1 MIEIGLALA
10 AASKAF
16 ELIQQGVQTGQDAT
30 DLIGKLGSFYDAKDK
45 VQEAKQELERRPASG
60 AYASGSV
67 ENYALKV
74 VEAEM
79 KIAKY
84 EEQVKKIFMAKGK
97 TPLYQR
103 MMRIR
108 EEERHRRAQEAI
120 KRNRERREKLR
131 KEQELKNLM
140 FAMIAAALCVGGA
153 GWIIAFISSL

>member
-108 EEERHRRAQEAI
+108 EEERYRRAQEAI

-131 KEQELKNLM
+131 KEQELKNLI

>member
-120 KRNRERREKLR
+120 KRNREKREKLR
-131 KEQELKNLM
+131 KEQELKNLV

-153 GWIIAFISSL
+153 GWIIAFIGSL

>member
-84 EEQVKKIFMAKGK
+84 EEQVKKIFRAKGK

-131 KEQELKNLM
+131 KEQELKNLV

>member
-30 DLIGKLGSFYDAKDK
+30 DLMGKLGSFYDAKDK
-45 VQEAKQELERRPASG
+45 VQEAKEELERRPASG
-60 AYASGSV
+60 AYAAGAV

-97 TPLYQR
+97 TPLYRR

-108 EEERHRRAQEAI
+108 EEERNRRVQEAI
-120 KRNRERREKLR
+120 KRNREKRERLR

-140 FAMIAAALCVGGA
+140 FAVIAAALCVGGA

>member
-1 MIEIGLALA
+1 MQQQARLSSLFNREFKRGRMPLTLLESSVLSTMLKIKYKKQ
-10 AASKAF
+10 SKN
-16 ELIQQGVQTGQDAT
+16 
-30 DLIGKLGSFYDAKDK
+30 
-45 VQEAKQELERRPASG
+45 LERRPASG

-108 EEERHRRAQEAI
+108 EEERHPTGARGTI
-120 KRNRERREKLR
+120 KQIGFKGVRKLR
-131 KEQELKNLM
+131 KEQELKNLV
-140 FAMIAAALCVGGA
+140 FVRYIASQRYA
-153 GWIIAFISSL
+153 

>member
-120 KRNRERREKLR
+120 KRNREKREKLR
-131 KEQELKNLM
+131 KEQELKNLL

-153 GWIIAFISSL
+153 GWIIAFIGSL

>member
-16 ELIQQGVQTGQDAT
+16 ELIQQGVQTGQDAS
-30 DLIGKLGSFYDAKDK
+30 DLIGKLGSFYDAKDE

-67 ENYALKV
+67 ESYALKV

-79 KIAKY
+79 KIARY

-97 TPLYQR
+97 TPLYHR
-103 MMRIR
+103 MMRLR

-140 FAMIAAALCVGGA
+140 FAVIAAALCVGGA
-153 GWIIAFISSL
+153 GWIIAFIGSL

>member
-16 ELIQQGVQTGQDAT
+16 NLIQQGVEAGQDAA
-30 DLIGKLGSFYDAKDK
+30 DLIGKIGSFYDAKEK
-45 VQEAKQELERRPASG
+45 VQEAKEEVDRQKAKG
-60 AYASGSV
+60 IYASGSV

-79 KIAKY
+79 KIKKY
-84 EEQVKKIFMAKGK
+84 EEQVKKIFVDKGK
-97 TPLYQR
+97 TPQYKR

-108 EEERHRRAQEAI
+108 EEERYRRNQQQI
-120 KRNRERREKLR
+120 KENRLKREKLKR
-131 KEQELKNLM
+131 QQDFKNLM
-140 FAMIAAALCVGGA
+140 FAILAAIFCVGGL

>member
-108 EEERHRRAQEAI
+108 EAERQRRAQEAI

-131 KEQELKNLM
+131 KEQELKNLL
-140 FAMIAAALCVGGA
+140 FAVIAAALCVGGA
-153 GWIIAFISSL
+153 GWIIAFIGSL

>member
-30 DLIGKLGSFYDAKDK
+30 DLMGKLGSFYDAKDK
-45 VQEAKQELERRPASG
+45 VQEAKEELERRPASG
-60 AYASGSV
+60 AYAAGSV

-97 TPLYQR
+97 TPLYRR

-108 EEERHRRAQEAI
+108 EEERNRRVQEAI
-120 KRNRERREKLR
+120 RRNREKRERLR

-140 FAMIAAALCVGGA
+140 FAVIAAALCVGGA
-153 GWIIAFISSL
+153 GWIIAFIGSL

>member
-108 EEERHRRAQEAI
+108 EEERYRRAQEAI

-131 KEQELKNLM
+131 KEQELKNLI

-153 GWIIAFISSL
+153 GWIIAFIGSL

>member
-97 TPLYQR
+97 TPLYHR

-120 KRNRERREKLR
+120 KRNREKREKLR
-131 KEQELKNLM
+131 KEQDLKNLI

-153 GWIIAFISSL
+153 GWIITFIGSL

>member
-16 ELIQQGVQTGQDAT
+16 ELIQKGVQTGQDAT

-108 EEERHRRAQEAI
+108 EAERQRRAQEAI

-131 KEQELKNLM
+131 KEQELKNLL
-140 FAMIAAALCVGGA
+140 FAVLAAVLCVGGA

>member
-1 MIEIGLALA
+1 
-10 AASKAF
+10 
-16 ELIQQGVQTGQDAT
+16 
-30 DLIGKLGSFYDAKDK
+30 
-45 VQEAKQELERRPASG
+45 
-60 AYASGSV
+60 
-67 ENYALKV
+67 
-74 VEAEM
+74 M

-108 EEERHRRAQEAI
+108 EEERYRRNQEKI
-120 KRNRERREKLR
+120 KQARIKREKLR
-131 KEQELKNLM
+131 KEQELKNLV

>member
-67 ENYALKV
+67 ENYALKL

-108 EEERHRRAQEAI
+108 EEERYRRNQEKI
-120 KRNRERREKLR
+120 KQARIKREKLR
-131 KEQELKNLM
+131 KEQELKNLV

>member
-1 MIEIGLALA
+1 M
-10 AASKAF
+10 
-16 ELIQQGVQTGQDAT
+16 QQQARLSSLFNRSSNGQDAT

-45 VQEAKQELERRPASG
+45 VQAKQELERRPASG

-131 KEQELKNLM
+131 KEQELKNLV

-153 GWIIAFISSL
+153 GWIIAFIGSL

>member
-16 ELIQQGVQTGQDAT
+16 ELIQQGVQTGQDAS

-108 EEERHRRAQEAI
+108 GEERHRRAQEAI

-131 KEQELKNLM
+131 KEQELKNLL
-140 FAMIAAALCVGGA
+140 FAVLAAALCVGGA

>member
-16 ELIQQGVQTGQDAT
+16 ELIQQGVQTGQDAS

-45 VQEAKQELERRPASG
+45 VQEAKEDLERRPNAG
-60 AYASGSV
+60 QYGTGSV

-84 EEQVKKIFMAKGK
+84 EEQVKKIFMQKGK
-97 TPLYQR
+97 TSMYQR
-103 MMRIR
+103 MLRIR
-108 EEERHRRAQEAI
+108 EQERKRREQEKLKQARI
-120 KRNRERREKLR
+120 RREKLR
-131 KEQELKNLM
+131 KEQELKNLL
-140 FAMIAAALCVGGA
+140 FAVLAAGLCVGGA
-153 GWIIAFISSL
+153 AWIIAFFSSM

>member
-97 TPLYQR
+97 TPLYKR

-140 FAMIAAALCVGGA
+140 FAVIAAALCVGGA

>member
-97 TPLYQR
+97 TPLYHR

-108 EEERHRRAQEAI
+108 EEERYRRAQEAI

-131 KEQELKNLM
+131 KEQELKNLI

-153 GWIIAFISSL
+153 GWIIAFIGSL

>member
-97 TPLYQR
+97 TPLYHR

-120 KRNRERREKLR
+120 KRNREKREKLR
-131 KEQELKNLM
+131 KEQELKNLV

-153 GWIIAFISSL
+153 GWIIAFIGSL

>member
-45 VQEAKQELERRPASG
+45 VQEAKQELDRRPASG

-67 ENYALKV
+67 ENYALKL

-108 EEERHRRAQEAI
+108 EEERHRRAQETI
-120 KRNRERREKLR
+120 KRNREKREKLR
-131 KEQELKNLM
+131 KEQELKNLV

>member
-16 ELIQQGVQTGQDAT
+16 ELIQKGVQTGQDAT

-108 EEERHRRAQEAI
+108 EEERHRRAQEKI
-120 KRNRERREKLR
+120 KQNRIKREKLR
-131 KEQELKNLM
+131 KEQELKNLL
-140 FAMIAAALCVGGA
+140 FAVIAAALCVGGA

>member
-16 ELIQQGVQTGQDAT
+16 ELIQQGVQTGQDAS

-67 ENYALKV
+67 ESYALKV

-79 KIAKY
+79 KIARY

-97 TPLYQR
+97 TPLYHR
-103 MMRIR
+103 MMRLR

-140 FAMIAAALCVGGA
+140 FAVIAAALCVGGA
-153 GWIIAFISSL
+153 GWIIAFIGSL

>member
-131 KEQELKNLM
+131 KEQELKNLI

-153 GWIIAFISSL
+153 GWIIAFIGSL

>member
-131 KEQELKNLM
+131 KEQELKNLV

>member
-1 MIEIGLALA
+1 
-10 AASKAF
+10 
-16 ELIQQGVQTGQDAT
+16 
-30 DLIGKLGSFYDAKDK
+30 
-45 VQEAKQELERRPASG
+45 
-60 AYASGSV
+60 
-67 ENYALKV
+67 
-74 VEAEM
+74 M

-120 KRNRERREKLR
+120 KRNREKREKLR
-131 KEQELKNLM
+131 KEQELKNLV

-153 GWIIAFISSL
+153 GWIIAFIGSL

>member
-108 EEERHRRAQEAI
+108 EAERQRRAQEAI

-131 KEQELKNLM
+131 KEQELKNLL
-140 FAMIAAALCVGGA
+140 FAVLAAVLCVGGA

>member
-16 ELIQQGVQTGQDAT
+16 ELIQKGVQTGQDAT

-97 TPLYQR
+97 TPLYHR

-108 EEERHRRAQEAI
+108 EEERQRRAQEKI
-120 KRNRERREKLR
+120 KQNRIKREKLR

-140 FAMIAAALCVGGA
+140 FAVIAAALCVGGA

>member
-16 ELIQQGVQTGQDAT
+16 ELIQQGVQTGQDAS
-30 DLIGKLGSFYDAKDK
+30 DLMGKLGSFYDAKDK

-120 KRNRERREKLR
+120 KRNREKREKLR
-131 KEQELKNLM
+131 KEQELKNLV

>member
-108 EEERHRRAQEAI
+108 EEDRHRRAQEAI

-131 KEQELKNLM
+131 KEQELKNLI

-153 GWIIAFISSL
+153 GWIIAFIGSL

>member
-108 EEERHRRAQEAI
+108 EEERHRRVQEAI

-140 FAMIAAALCVGGA
+140 FAVIAAALCVGGA

>member
-140 FAMIAAALCVGGA
+140 FAVIAAALCVGGA
-153 GWIIAFISSL
+153 GWIIAFIGSL

>member
-67 ENYALKV
+67 ENYALKL

-120 KRNRERREKLR
+120 KRNREKREKLR
-131 KEQELKNLM
+131 KEQELKNLV

>member
-97 TPLYQR
+97 TPLYHR

-108 EEERHRRAQEAI
+108 EEERHRRAQEKI
-120 KRNRERREKLR
+120 KQNRIKREKLR
-131 KEQELKNLM
+131 KEQELKNLL
-140 FAMIAAALCVGGA
+140 FAVIAAALCVGGA

>member
-97 TPLYQR
+97 TPLYHR

-131 KEQELKNLM
+131 KEQELKNLV

>member
-16 ELIQQGVQTGQDAT
+16 ELIQQGVQTGQDAS

-45 VQEAKQELERRPASG
+45 VQEAKQELERRPSSG

-84 EEQVKKIFMAKGK
+84 EEQVKKIFMQKGK
-97 TPLYQR
+97 TPLYRR

-108 EEERHRRAQEAI
+108 EEERNRRVQEAI
-120 KRNRERREKLR
+120 KRNREKRERLR
-131 KEQELKNLM
+131 KEQELKNLL
-140 FAMIAAALCVGGA
+140 FAVLAAVLCVGGA